1 MELGLTGKVAL
12 VTGGDSGIGFETAK
26 TLLTEGATVV
36 ITDLHQDK
44 LEKAGK
50 ALSHFGKVFYFAA
63 DIRDSQQLQKLH
75 HKVTKE
81 AGKVDVLVHAA
92 GTSGAS
98 GMFHDIDIE
107 GWQETLDVD
116 LLGPVRVIKEFLS
129 DLRTGGWGRLI
140 LIASENAKQPY
151 LDEIPYDTAKAGIL
165 ALTKGLSKTYA
176 KEGLLVNAVSPAFIE
191 TPMTDAM
198 MDKRSEKLGVS
209 KEEAVQSFLDEK
221 RPGIELDRRGQP
233 QEVASVIAFLCSE
246 KSSFIN
252 GSNYRVDGGSVST
265 I

>member
-26 TLLTEGATVV
+26 TLLVEGATVV
-36 ITDLHQDK
+36 ITDLHHEK
-44 LEKAGK
+44 LEKA
-50 ALSHFGKVFYFAA
+50 ADTLSHFGRVFYSAA
-63 DIRDSQQLQKLH
+63 DIRDSQQLKRLRH
-75 HKVTKE
+75 EVTEE
-81 AGKVDVLVHAA
+81 AGKVDILVQAA
-92 GTSGAS
+92 GTSGVS

-116 LLGPVRVIKEFLS
+116 LLGPVRVIKEFLP

-176 KEGLLVNAVSPAFIE
+176 NEGLLVNAVSPAFIE

-198 MDKRSEKLGVS
+198 MNKRSEEMNVS

-246 KSSFIN
+246 KASFIN